1 MHTSDIKLNHE
12 SDEAFPNAEHV
23 FQQAF
28 AAQDPAPLLL
38 HILKTHP
45 TYPALRDVVFCYVE
59 AVYNDPYRVQTLA
72 CALLPSISHSTDAH
86 QNFSLASWRGHT
98 SYLTTTTTTMIK
110 CTDKEHIPSR
120 IAPIWLF
127 VQQFTTWSAKIYASI
142 ENGLKKKNRRSSKT
156 ESNLAVLVVGTCIQL
171 LLHTSGIDEKPRNVQ
186 ETEGSQD
193 GGDGK
198 RFTFG

>member
-86 QNFSLASWRGHT
+86 QNFSLASWWGHT
-98 SYLTTTTTTMIK
+98 SYLTTTTTMIK

-142 ENGLKKKNRRSSKT
+142 ENGLKKKTGVVRKQSQTWRCWWS
-156 ESNLAVLVVGTCIQL
+156 ELAYSFCFIPLGSTKC
-171 LLHTSGIDEKPRNVQ
+171 PRN
-186 ETEGSQD
+186 
-193 GGDGK
+193 
-198 RFTFG
+198 